1 MIEWFYIMVPDY
13 RRYVRAKKKLKKLKA
28 KQNQAKENFQSVE
41 FLGALL
47 SSAQGKGEIQ
57 EAQGKGKA
65 HGKGKADSV
74 VSIAVSPIESLLLC
88 SCGLVS
94 LLH

>member
-41 FLGALL
+41 FLGALP
-47 SSAQGKGEIQ
+47 QGKGETQ
-57 EAQGKGKA
+57 EA
-65 HGKGKADSV
+65 
-74 VSIAVSPIESLLLC
+74 
-88 SCGLVS
+88 
-94 LLH
+94 

>member
-41 FLGALL
+41 FLGALP
-47 SSAQGKGEIQ
+47 QGKGETQ

-88 SCGLVS
+88 SCGLIS